1 MMARRWASDGGRCLS
16 KTMSKLPFVPRSY
29 PFAGLPARVA
39 LRCSLESTESHALF
53 ESQVALDER
62 RVKGKMKIKLG
73 A

>member
-1 MMARRWASDGGRCLS
+1 
-16 KTMSKLPFVPRSY
+16 MSKLPFVPRSY